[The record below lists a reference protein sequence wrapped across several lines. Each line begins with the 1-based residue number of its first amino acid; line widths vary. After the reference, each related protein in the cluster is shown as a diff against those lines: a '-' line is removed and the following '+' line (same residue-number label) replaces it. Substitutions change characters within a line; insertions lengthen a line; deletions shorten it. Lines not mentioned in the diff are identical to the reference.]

1 MRLNTKTCYY
11 KGVVLINF
19 NVQYEWYNGEKKH
32 DNKLNNHLLN
42 IEKKVTIFF
51 KKKIAS
57 ILFVMHFCIIKCN
70 FDVLNLFILITYDAQ
85 YVVIHVG
92 SRWIKYLIFANN
104 KWVAHILNAWFN
116 VYRLWI

>member
-42 IEKKVTIFF
+42 IEKKVTNFF
-51 KKKIAS
+51 NFLI
-57 ILFVMHFCIIKCN
+57 CIYFICDAFLYNKCN
-70 FDVLNLFILITYDAQ
+70 FDVFNLFILITYDAQ

-104 KWVAHILNAWFN
+104 KWVAHILNAWF
-116 VYRLWI
+116 LCL